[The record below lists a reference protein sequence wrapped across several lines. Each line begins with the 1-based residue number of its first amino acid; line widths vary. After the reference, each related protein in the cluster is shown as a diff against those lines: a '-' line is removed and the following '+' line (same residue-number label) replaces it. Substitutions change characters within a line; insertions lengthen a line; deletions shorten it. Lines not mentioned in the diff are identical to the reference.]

1 MLRKAPDA
9 SCRKASIGP
18 PLPPALEE
26 VEGDLPFG
34 AAETRI
40 IRAMTTS
47 PKKPGRRPTAKD
59 PTKLHAWLSAAVRW
73 HNHLYYAK
81 AQPEISDA
89 EYDRLMRDLD
99 ALEAEHPKLQT
110 ADSPTQQVG
119 AGMRSELAKVE
130 HRVPM
135 LSIENAMN
143 EEEARAWCDRIA
155 GDIGI
160 ADLICEPKY
169 DGLSCELV
177 YEAGKLK
184 VASTR
189 GDGKVGEDVT
199 PNVKTIGSVPQKL
212 KGKFPKRLEV
222 RGEIYIE
229 KQAFADLNERLEQ
242 EGAKTYVNPRNTAS
256 GSLRQIDASKSAKRP
271 LSAVWYQ
278 VANPEDAGL
287 KNQVE
292 VIKALQGWGFL
303 TSKKLLRGSP
313 LKVKTLKGADK
324 VVELYNTYAQQ
335 RHELPFEIDG
345 VVVKVNDFARQ
356 AELGVRS
363 KSPRYLL
370 AIKFPPE
377 EKETTVEMI
386 DVQVGRTGACTPVAV
401 MMPVMVGGVTV
412 TNASLHNSDEIDRL
426 GVKEG
431 DRVLVYRAG
440 DVIPKVLRVVK
451 DGGGKKF
458 KFPKKCPRCGSELVN
473 LGDEVVTRCPN
484 HLGCPA
490 QVMGAIVHFSARTAM
505 NIEGLAEKNVEQL
518 LDAQLIKDPSSLY
531 DLNARRD
538 QMLELERWGERKI
551 DNLLEEIEK
560 SRTPKLEKFIYAL
573 GIRNV
578 GETVANLIAQEVASI
593 DGLLKATE
601 DQLNA
606 IEGIGPII
614 AESVVKFMQEEHN
627 RALIER
633 LQKYVEPQEVKKLAA
648 GEGKFAGM
656 TFVFTGALTK
666 FTREDA
672 EQKVRDRGGKASGS
686 VSKKTS
692 YVVAGEKAGS
702 KLKKANDLGV
712 KVITED
718 DFEAML

>member
-1 MLRKAPDA
+1 
-9 SCRKASIGP
+9 
-18 PLPPALEE
+18 
-26 VEGDLPFG
+26 
-34 AAETRI
+34 
-40 IRAMTTS
+40 MTKT
-47 PKKPGRRPTAKD
+47 PKKPGKRPAASD
-59 PTKLHAWLSAAVRW
+59 PVKLHAWLATALRW

-81 AQPEISDA
+81 AEPEISDA
-89 EYDRLMRDLD
+89 EYDRLMRDLE
-99 ALEAEHPKLQT
+99 AIEAEHPELQT
-110 ADSPTQQVG
+110 PDSPTQQVG

-143 EEEARAWCDRIA
+143 EEEALAWYKRIA
-155 GDIGI
+155 DDVGDVE
-160 ADLICEPKY
+160 LICEPKY

-177 YEAGKLK
+177 YEDGRLT

-189 GDGKVGEDVT
+189 GDGKTGEDVT
-199 PNVKTIGSVPQKL
+199 PNVKTISSVPQKL
-212 KGKFPKRLEV
+212 KGKYPKRLEV

-229 KQAFADLNERLEQ
+229 KQAFAELNARLEQ

-256 GSLRQIDASKSAKRP
+256 GSLRQTDASKSAQRP

-278 VANPEDAGL
+278 VANPEDAKL
-287 KNQVE
+287 HNQVD
-292 VIKALQGWGFL
+292 VIKALEDWGFV
-303 TSKKLLRGSP
+303 TSKKLLKGSP
-313 LKVKTLKGADK
+313 LQVKTLRGADK
-324 VVELYNTYAQQ
+324 VVDLYKTYGEK

-345 VVVKVNDFARQ
+345 VVVKVNDIAQQ

-377 EKETTVEMI
+377 EKETVIEDI
-386 DVQVGRTGACTPVAV
+386 EVQVGRTGACTPVAV
-401 MMPVMVGGVTV
+401 MTPVMVGGVTV
-412 TNASLHNSDEIDRL
+412 TNASLHNADEIERL
-426 GVKEG
+426 GVKKG
-431 DRVLVYRAG
+431 DHVLVYRAG

-451 DGGGKKF
+451 DGRGKKF
-458 KFPKKCPRCGSELVN
+458 SFPKKCPRCGSELVN

-490 QVMGAIVHFSARTAM
+490 QVMGAIVHYSSRTAM

-518 LDAQLIKDPSSLY
+518 LEANLISDPSSLY
-531 DLNARRD
+531 ELASRRE
-538 QMLELERWGERKI
+538 QMLDLDRWGERKI
-551 DNLLEEIEK
+551 DKLLGEIEK
-560 SRTPKLEKFIYAL
+560 SRSPKLEKFIYAL

-578 GETVANLIAQEVASI
+578 GETVASLIAQEVGNI
-593 DGLLKATE
+593 VGLLKVSE
-601 DQLNA
+601 NQLNA
-606 IEGIGPII
+606 IEGVGPII
-614 AESVVKFMQEEHN
+614 AESVVKFLQDEHN
-627 RALIER
+627 HALIER
-633 LQKYVEPQEVKKLAA
+633 LKRFVTPKEVKTLAP
-648 GEGKFAGM
+648 GEGEFAGL

-672 EQKVRDRGGKASGS
+672 EQMVRDRGGKASGS

-718 DFEAML
+718 DFEKML